1 MSTAEKSPP
10 VDGDEP
16 IPDGW
21 SDLSEEEREEIHREA
36 DEALAA
42 IERGD
47 PGIPMDDVLPRY
59 RKTG

>member
-1 MSTAEKSPP
+1 

-36 DEALAA
+36 DEAMAA

-59 RKTG
+59 RKMA